1 MSTTRPIV
9 TLAIAAITAAVSLFL
24 ILAGSVENAAVV
36 AGFLP
41 ARFDGS
47 LPFLGTAVPAWLT
60 PLSAT
65 LVHGG
70 LVHLM
75 FNLVVLVFCG
85 VQVERVVGHGGAILL
100 YVVGAYVSAAAQ
112 YVATNDPMVPMIGA
126 SGALSA
132 FVGAY
137 ALVFGQTRQFVAS
150 RGLNRAINVVWLAVA
165 WAAIQWMTGFVAGEQ
180 GVQLAVAA
188 HIGGFLAGLALERPL
203 LLWRYRGA

>member
-1 MSTTRPIV
+1 MSTC
-9 TLAIAAITAAVSLFL
+9 F
-24 ILAGSVENAAVV
+24 AGSVENAAVV

-85 VQVERVVGHGGAILL
+85 VQVERVVGHGG
-100 YVVGAYVSAAAQ
+100 VPVSAPVAQ
-112 YVATNDPMVPMIGA
+112 LMA
-126 SGALSA
+126 
-132 FVGAY
+132 
-137 ALVFGQTRQFVAS
+137 
-150 RGLNRAINVVWLAVA
+150 RAW
-165 WAAIQWMTGFVAGEQ
+165 
-180 GVQLAVAA
+180 
-188 HIGGFLAGLALERPL
+188 
-203 LLWRYRGA
+203 